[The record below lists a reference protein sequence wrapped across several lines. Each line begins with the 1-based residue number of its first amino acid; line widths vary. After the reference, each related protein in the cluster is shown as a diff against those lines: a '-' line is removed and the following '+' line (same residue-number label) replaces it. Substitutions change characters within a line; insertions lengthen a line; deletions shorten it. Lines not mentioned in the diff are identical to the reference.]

1 MKFLLY
7 PCSIVLVFG
16 GLQSFNVFS
25 EDKSEKQQ
33 KESLLIVTAELED
46 KNVLEL
52 PSSITLIDESI
63 IQKRNAQQLTDLLNL
78 APNVNFATG
87 ASRGR
92 FIQIRGIGE
101 RSEFVEPVNYSV
113 GVVLDGI
120 DLTGISNA
128 ATTLDLQQVEILRG
142 PQGTLYGANG
152 LAGLIN
158 LVSNKPS
165 DEFYTKLSA
174 SVESY
179 SGRDLTAVISDS
191 VNDDF
196 GYRFAVKKFTSDGY
210 INNQYL
216 NRQDTNNLDELS
228 LRGKLVYQPNND
240 LILTTN
246 LFFADINNGYDAFS
260 LDSNR
265 NTLSDQPGHDKQKTN
280 ALSINI
286 DWEINQQYQLE
297 TSISHANSEL
307 EYGYDEDWSN
317 PTICD
322 ATDCDS
328 SLFGFDWWY
337 SSFDNY
343 ARNNDNSSLDLK
355 LISSDLNQNFNWVAG
370 LYLRDQQISLNRTYT
385 YADNFNSQFD
395 TTNIAIYGQVNHSLS
410 SKFNLSTGLRI
421 EQRDAD
427 YYDNSRAQ
435 FSPSENLWGGRL
447 SLEYQYQN
455 NRMIYGLVSRGYKA
469 GGVNANPDI
478 PEESRLFKT
487 ETMWNYEA
495 GIKGTWLDDALVL
508 QASLFYQDRKDIQTK
523 ESLVRSIE
531 SGLLIQ
537 QGGLAPYSFTDKT
550 GNAASGLSYGIEI
563 ETRWQAQD
571 DLQYYL
577 NLGIMQT
584 RYTEF
589 DSYNHVDAV
598 LEANP
603 PIAKDLSGR
612 NLAQAPDYQTTLG
625 ADYFISD
632 QWSINL
638 ELESKDDFYFSDRHD
653 EQSKSYQLLNLR
665 LIYQQDDWR
674 LQFYA
679 NNITDE
685 KIQTRAF
692 GSFGND
698 PRNFY
703 TTEPYYQLGSPKVV
717 GISLTTEFY

>member
-7 PCSIVLVFG
+7 PFSIILIFVSL
-16 GLQSFNVFS
+16 LSFDVSS
-25 EDKSEKQQ
+25 EAKAEKQQ

-46 KNVLEL
+46 KSVLEL

-113 GVVLDGI
+113 GIVLDGI

-158 LVSNKPS
+158 LVSNKPT
-165 DEFYTKLSA
+165 DEFYTKISA
-174 SVESY
+174 SVESF
-179 SGRDLTAVISDS
+179 SGQNLSAVVSDT
-191 VNDDF
+191 VNDSF
-196 GYRFAVKKFTSDGY
+196 SYRLAVKKFTSDGF

-228 LRGKLVYQPNND
+228 VRGKLVYQPSDD
-240 LILTTN
+240 LMLTTN
-246 LFFADINNGYDAFS
+246 LFFADIDNGYDAFS

-265 NTLSDQPGHDKQKTN
+265 STLSDEPGHDKQKTN
-280 ALSINI
+280 ALSINM
-286 DWEINQQYQLE
+286 DWEINQQYRLE
-297 TSISHANSEL
+297 TVISHANSEL

-322 ATDCDS
+322 STACDFS
-328 SLFGFDWWY
+328 IFGYDWWY

-343 ARNNDNSSLDLK
+343 ARNNDNTSLDIK
-355 LISSDLNQNFNWVAG
+355 LHSSDQNQDFNWVAG
-370 LYLRDQQISLNRTYT
+370 FYLRDQQISLNRSYT

-395 TTNIAIYGQVNHSLS
+395 TTNIAFYGQINHSFS
-410 SKFNLSTGLRI
+410 SKLNLSTGLRI

-427 YYDNSRAQ
+427 YFDNSDAQ
-435 FSPSENLWGGRL
+435 FNPSENLWGGRL
-447 SLEYQYQN
+447 SLEYQYHN
-455 NRMIYGLVSRGYKA
+455 NTMIYGLISRGYKA
-469 GGVNANPDI
+469 GGVNTSADI
-478 PEESRLFKT
+478 PEINRIFKT

-495 GIKGTWLDDALVL
+495 GIKGTWLEDTLVF
-508 QASLFYQDRKDIQTK
+508 QASIFYQDRKDIQTK

-531 SGLLIQ
+531 SGLMIQ
-537 QGGLAPYSFTDKT
+537 QGGLAPYSFTDLT
-550 GNAASGLSYGIEI
+550 GNAASGVSYGIEI
-563 ETRWQAQD
+563 ETRWQAQE
-571 DLQYYL
+571 DLQFYL
-577 NLGIMQT
+577 NLGVLET
-584 RYTEF
+584 NYTEF
-589 DSYNHVDAV
+589 VSYNHVKADLNAI
-598 LEANP
+598 P
-603 PIAKDLSGR
+603 PTPVDLSGR
-612 NLAQAPDYQTTLG
+612 SLAHAPRYQTSLG
-625 ADYFISD
+625 TDYFISN

-638 ELESKDDFYFSDRHD
+638 EVESKNDFYFSDRHD
-653 EQSKSYQLLNLR
+653 QQSKAYQLINLR

-679 NNITDE
+679 NNITDRE
-685 KIQTRAF
+685 VQTRAF

-703 TTEPYYQLGSPKVV
+703 TTEPYYQLGSPRVIGV
-717 GISLTTEFY
+717 SLTTEFY